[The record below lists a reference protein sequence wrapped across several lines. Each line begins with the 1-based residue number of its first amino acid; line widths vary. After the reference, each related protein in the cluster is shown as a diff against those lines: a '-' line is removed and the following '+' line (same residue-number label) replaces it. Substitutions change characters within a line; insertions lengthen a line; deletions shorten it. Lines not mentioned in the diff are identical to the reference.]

1 MNPPKKITTTPT
13 PPPPPNYHF
22 PQPCKIPSFLFA
34 NILQAIW
41 YLLAKNLQIYF
52 KIPKFSSQIL
62 PVFSCHSSVF
72 QQYITVSFFYFLGP
86 ELQFISSNAIILAIN
101 SNLIQSPYFYVTI
114 LLDSCEWYGIPSHFL
129 IIHPTLSLSIQHE
142 LEKGVRGKNTCH

>member
-1 MNPPKKITTTPT
+1 MLHVLQKLVFGCVFTQGLRNFGFVSVWCGKPWHNHIKFNNSNNKKQMNPPKKITTTPT

-72 QQYITVSFFYFLGP
+72 QQYITVSFFIFQAQNY
-86 ELQFISSNAIILAIN
+86 
-101 SNLIQSPYFYVTI
+101 NLFPPMQSFW
-114 LLDSCEWYGIPSHFL
+114 L
-129 IIHPTLSLSIQHE
+129 
-142 LEKGVRGKNTCH
+142 